1 MSLPFLDHLINRTD
15 VHFDKYGKIVLMM
28 KYLIPLVIAQRDV
41 TTDNIVEIYK
51 DNLPASNNCQ
61 EEFI

>member
-1 MSLPFLDHLINRTD
+1 
-15 VHFDKYGKIVLMM
+15 MM

-61 EEFI
+61 EDFI